1 MPFAVPPA
9 ITTRK
14 PIFTPGRKVNWEH
27 PLNRGLAAWWLTNE
41 VSGLT
46 VYDVVER
53 FPLAYQGT
61 PPGDGNPFSTYQ
73 GRRALRLD
81 KDNSNYANWGVD
93 PVLSFPLTLCG
104 WFNVDNI
111 TETHSVLSIGSPS
124 TTNRYIVIAA
134 AGLTTGDPCRAIAST
149 STAAGAS
156 VSASAYTANAWH
168 FLVGVFNSTTSRFC
182 YLNGVP
188 GSEETTNIGSFPAC
202 TDMRI
207 GLICTTGTSY
217 VTGAV
222 DNLSIYRRALS
233 QEDILSLYSY
243 PYGTPNNPRLI

>member
-27 PLNRGLAAWWLTNE
+27 PLNRELAAWWLTNE

-81 KDNSNYANWGVD
+81 RDNSNYANWGVD
-93 PVLSFPLTLCG
+93 PVLNFPLTLCG
-104 WFNVDNI
+104 WFNADNI
-111 TETHSVLSIGSPS
+111 TETHTVLSVGSPAS
-124 TTNRYIVIAA
+124 SIKYFTIEA
-134 AGLTTGDPCRAIAST
+134 AGLTTGDPCRAINL
-149 STAAGAS
+149 TATGSGAA
-156 VSASAYTANAWH
+156 VSIAYVANVWN
-168 FLVGVFNSTTSRFC
+168 FLVGVFLSATSRIC

-188 GSEETTNIGSFPAC
+188 GATDVTDTGSFPSC

-207 GLICTTGTSY
+207 GCRCMSTASY
-217 VTGAV
+217 LTGAV